1 MRRDNRIKNNENSKS
16 ILYIGL
22 SVGTIVL
29 LIIIALIFINTNTS
43 QKEEESKLITSKVT
57 DLVSNNNVV
66 ENTSKEASSSL
77 GKNVAESEKSLN
89 EQNSVNNTNSSV
101 SNTNT
106 ANTTKNENNISNNTV
121 SNNINTNKT
130 EETTTTTEN
139 NIEDEKENTKEDKK
153 VEDPIFVK
161 PVEGE
166 TLREYAKDKLVYS
179 ETLKEWVTHPGIDI
193 KAEKTS
199 VVKAAA
205 DGKVISIKND
215 PRYGLT
221 VVIEH
226 QNNFKTVYSNLLTA
240 EFVTEG
246 EEIKSGQTIGTV
258 GNTAIFEI
266 SDEPHL
272 HFEILKDNVNV
283 DPGIYVQQ

>member
-29 LIIIALIFINTNTS
+29 LVILALVFVNTNSS
-43 QKEEESKLITSKVT
+43 QKEEDSKLITSKVT
-57 DLVSNNNVV
+57 DLVPNNNVI
-66 ENTSKEASSSL
+66 ENNSKETSSAI
-77 GKNVAESEKSLN
+77 GKNVTESEKALN
-89 EQNSVNNTNSSV
+89 EQNSSNNTNSSV
-101 SNTNT
+101 SNTNVL
-106 ANTTKNENNISNNTV
+106 NTTKDQNTIANNNSTNNT
-121 SNNINTNKT
+121 NTSKT
-130 EETTTTTEN
+130 EETTNATEN
-139 NIEDEKENTKEDKK
+139 NIKDEKEEVKEEK
-153 VEDPIFVK
+153 VEAPIFVK

-199 VVKAAA
+199 VVKSAA
-205 DGKVISIKND
+205 DGKVVSIKND

>member
-29 LIIIALIFINTNTS
+29 LVILALVFVNTNSS
-43 QKEEESKLITSKVT
+43 QKEEDSKLITSKVT
-57 DLVSNNNVV
+57 DLVPNNNVI
-66 ENTSKEASSSL
+66 ENNSKETSSAI
-77 GKNVAESEKSLN
+77 GKNVTESEKALN
-89 EQNSVNNTNSSV
+89 EQNSSNNTNSSV
-101 SNTNT
+101 SNTN
-106 ANTTKNENNISNNTV
+106 AINTTKEQNTIANNNSTNNT
-121 SNNINTNKT
+121 NTSKT
-130 EETTTTTEN
+130 KETTNATEN
-139 NIEDEKENTKEDKK
+139 NIKDEKEEVKEEK
-153 VEDPIFVK
+153 VEAPIFVK

-199 VVKAAA
+199 VVKSAA
-205 DGKVISIKND
+205 DGKVVSIKND

>member
-29 LIIIALIFINTNTS
+29 LVILALVFVNTNSS
-43 QKEEESKLITSKVT
+43 QKEEDSKLITSKVT
-57 DLVSNNNVV
+57 DLVPNNNVI
-66 ENTSKEASSSL
+66 ENNSKETSSAI
-77 GKNVAESEKSLN
+77 GKNVTESEKALN
-89 EQNSVNNTNSSV
+89 EQNSSNNTNSSV
-101 SNTNT
+101 SNTNVL
-106 ANTTKNENNISNNTV
+106 NTTKDQNTIANNNSTNNT
-121 SNNINTNKT
+121 NTSKT
-130 EETTTTTEN
+130 EETTNATEN
-139 NIEDEKENTKEDKK
+139 NIKDEKEEVKKEK

-199 VVKAAA
+199 VVKSVA
-205 DGKVISIKND
+205 DGKVVSIKND

>member
-29 LIIIALIFINTNTS
+29 LVILALVFVNTNSS
-43 QKEEESKLITSKVT
+43 QKEEDSKLITSKVT
-57 DLVSNNNVV
+57 DLVPNNNVI
-66 ENTSKEASSSL
+66 ENNSKETSSAI
-77 GKNVAESEKSLN
+77 GKNVTESEKALN
-89 EQNSVNNTNSSV
+89 EQNSSNNTNSSV
-101 SNTNT
+101 SNTNVL
-106 ANTTKNENNISNNTV
+106 NTTKDQNTIANNNSTNNT
-121 SNNINTNKT
+121 NTSKT
-130 EETTTTTEN
+130 EETTNATEN
-139 NIEDEKENTKEDKK
+139 NIKDEKEEVKEEK

-199 VVKAAA
+199 VVKSAA
-205 DGKVISIKND
+205 DGKVVSIKND

>member
-29 LIIIALIFINTNTS
+29 LVILALVFVNTNSS
-43 QKEEESKLITSKVT
+43 QKEEDSKLITSKVT
-57 DLVSNNNVV
+57 DLVPNNNVI
-66 ENTSKEASSSL
+66 ENNSKETSSAI
-77 GKNVAESEKSLN
+77 GKNVTESEKALN
-89 EQNSVNNTNSSV
+89 EQNSSNNTNSSV
-101 SNTNT
+101 SNTNVS
-106 ANTTKNENNISNNTV
+106 NTTKDQNTIANNNSTNNT
-121 SNNINTNKT
+121 NTSKT
-130 EETTTTTEN
+130 EETTNATEN
-139 NIEDEKENTKEDKK
+139 NIKDEKEEVKEEK

-199 VVKAAA
+199 VVKSAA
-205 DGKVISIKND
+205 DGKVVSIKND

>member
-29 LIIIALIFINTNTS
+29 LVILALVFVNTNSS
-43 QKEEESKLITSKVT
+43 QKEEDSKLITSKVT
-57 DLVSNNNVV
+57 DLVPNNNVI
-66 ENTSKEASSSL
+66 ENNSKETSSAI
-77 GKNVAESEKSLN
+77 GKNVTESEKALN
-89 EQNSVNNTNSSV
+89 EQNSSNNTNSSV
-101 SNTNT
+101 SNTNVL
-106 ANTTKNENNISNNTV
+106 NTTKDQNTIANNNSTNNT
-121 SNNINTNKT
+121 NTSKT
-130 EETTTTTEN
+130 EETTNATEN
-139 NIEDEKENTKEDKK
+139 NIKDEKEEVKKEK

-199 VVKAAA
+199 VVKSAA
-205 DGKVISIKND
+205 DGKVVSIKND

>member
-29 LIIIALIFINTNTS
+29 LVILALVFVNTNSS
-43 QKEEESKLITSKVT
+43 QKEEDSKLITSKVT
-57 DLVSNNNVV
+57 DLVPNNNVI
-66 ENTSKEASSSL
+66 ENNSKETSSAI
-77 GKNVAESEKSLN
+77 GKNVTESEKALN
-89 EQNSVNNTNSSV
+89 EQNSSNNTNSSV
-101 SNTNT
+101 SNANVL
-106 ANTTKNENNISNNTV
+106 NTTKDQNTIANNNSTNNT
-121 SNNINTNKT
+121 NTSKT
-130 EETTTTTEN
+130 EETTNATEN
-139 NIEDEKENTKEDKK
+139 NIKDEKEEVKEEK

-199 VVKAAA
+199 VVKSAA
-205 DGKVISIKND
+205 DGKVVSIKND

>member
-57 DLVSNNNVV
+57 DLVPNNNVV